1 MAMRELHLIA
11 HNIRSLQNVGALFRI
26 ADALGVAK
34 IWLTGYTPGP
44 GHIKLAKTALGAE
57 KAVTFEMVLE
67 VEKVIKDLKAQNFR
81 ILGLELDPKATPLP
95 NYRPTADRMG
105 LILGNEVEGILPY
118 LRDWCDD
125 IVYIPQK
132 GVKES
137 LNVSVA
143 AGIACYALMLE

>member
-1 MAMRELHLIA
+1 MRELHVIA
-11 HNIRSLQNVGALFRI
+11 HNIRSLQNTGSLFRM

-34 IWLTGYTPGP
+34 LWLTGYTPGP

-57 KAVTFEMVLE
+57 KAVPYEMSLE
-67 VEKVIKDLKAQNFR
+67 AEEVIKTLKALDFR
-81 ILGLELDPKATPLP
+81 IVGLELDPRATPLSS
-95 NYRPTADRMG
+95 YRPSADRVG
-105 LILGNEVEGILPY
+105 LLLGNEVEGILPY

-125 IVYIPQK
+125 MVYIPQK

-143 AGIACYALMLE
+143 AGIACYALMLK